1 MNKLKLIITVTFLN
15 FFFFTEP
22 SFSMCKLDIQYV
34 IPGTGSQYQGGLILF
49 HSELSTKSLPNRDP
63 RSFSLR
69 SKKHK
74 VLLNVLYSNNSEF
87 LLKPSMKLQEGKK
100 YTLYEGDDEKPFHWA
115 VKNSKGKKIEPQMIS
130 VPHFVG
136 FESNLGCGGS
146 IEANFS
152 LQVKGASFILAE
164 LVEVKAGNI
173 QTQIITG
180 FEKKL
185 SIIEPLCGGGVH
197 FTPKTDYKARFKVI
211 SNDGKESSFS
221 EYVSFT
227 APDSFEE
234 KDNLEVSKPAL
245 RAENEL
251 TFWNKFL
258 RFFGGHP

>member
-1 MNKLKLIITVTFLN
+1 MNKLNLVITLIFLN

-22 SFSMCKLDIQYV
+22 SFSMCKLDNQYV
-34 IPGTGSQYQGGLILF
+34 IPTSGSQYHGGLILF

-87 LLKPSMKLQEGKK
+87 LLKPSMKLQKGKK

-115 VKNSKGKKIEPQMIS
+115 VKNSKGKEIEPQIIS
-130 VPHFVG
+130 SPEFVD
-136 FESNLGCGGS
+136 FKSNIGCGGS
-146 IEANFS
+146 IKANFS
-152 LQVKGASFILAE
+152 LQTIGASFILAE
-164 LVEVKAGNI
+164 LVADKTDNI
-173 QTQIITG
+173 QTQIITR
-180 FEKKL
+180 FDKNI
-185 SIIEPLCGGGVH
+185 SIIESLCGGGVH
-197 FTPKTDYKARFKVI
+197 FTPQIVYKARFKVI
-211 SNDGKESSFS
+211 SDDGKESSFS